1 MAVTNSWG
9 YTNGTTST
17 TAIGKL
23 PMLGA
28 SNYASD
34 PVSSRMVPDREKTT
48 RRVKVYTNLTS
59 PTDQPER
66 ITLDVKRTGNFQLS
80 FPTSFPASSPKGYT
94 CTMRL
99 EDVNRM
105 TDEQGI
111 QYDDGCFV
119 EIKFGASDGTCRSG
133 VLQNGVDWMSKI
145 QRALAVLTCGVYD
158 ISDNQITVS
167 ESAQPIIDKM
177 MHMVTD
183 LTEPIT
189 QQA

>member
-1 MAVTNSWG
+1 MAVTTSWG

-28 SNYASD
+28 NNYAPD
-34 PVSSRMVPDREKTT
+34 PVST
-48 RRVKVYTNLTS
+48 RRVSEKEQNSRRIKVYTNLTS

-66 ITLDVKRTGNFQLS
+66 ITLDVKRLSNFQLS
-80 FPTSFPASSPKGYT
+80 YPTAYSALSPKGYT

-99 EDVNRM
+99 EDVNRT

-119 EIKFGASDGTCRSG
+119 EIKFGATDGTSRSG

-145 QRALAVLTCGVYD
+145 QRALAVMTCGTYD
-158 ISDNQITVS
+158 ISDDQITVS
-167 ESAQPIIDKM
+167 EVSQPIIDKM

-183 LTEPIT
+183 LSEPIT